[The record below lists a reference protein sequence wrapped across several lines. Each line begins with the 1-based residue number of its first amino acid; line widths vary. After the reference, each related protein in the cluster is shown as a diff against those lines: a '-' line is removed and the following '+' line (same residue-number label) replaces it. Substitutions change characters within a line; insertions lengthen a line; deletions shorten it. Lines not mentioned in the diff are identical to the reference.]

1 MAYVTQPLE
10 LVLTE
15 IVDDGIG
22 HASKGGNGKVWDPRH
37 SSVFAPRCPRDS
49 DERAGNLLVGSGH
62 PRSEALG

>member
-1 MAYVTQPLE
+1 MSSSDHVPYVTQPLE

-37 SSVFAPRCPRDS
+37 SSVFAPRCQLADGK
-49 DERAGNLLVGSGH
+49 DIFDLV
-62 PRSEALG
+62 R